1 MIVSNYEPLLRTFVA
16 DNAAAL
22 TAWDVDVDDFT
33 TLVYRRTTAT
43 FVERPAGITLA
54 SRLLGHA
61 NEQITR
67 ASYVVCAVEV
77 DLSSIDILDEVLGS

>member
-1 MIVSNYEPLLRTFVA
+1 MIVSNYEPLLHTFVD

-22 TAWDVDVDDFT
+22 AARGVDVDDFT
-33 TLVYRRTTAT
+33 THLYRRTPAT
-43 FVERPAGITLA
+43 FVERPAGVTLA

-67 ASYVVCAVEV
+67 ASYGVCAVEV
-77 DLSSIDILDEVLGS
+77 DPITIYILDEVLGS

>member
-1 MIVSNYEPLLRTFVA
+1 MIVSNDEPLLRTFVD

-22 TAWDVDVDDFT
+22 TTRGVDVDDFT
-33 TLVYRRTTAT
+33 THLYRRTTTT
-43 FVERPAGITLA
+43 FVERPAGIRLA

-67 ASYVVCAVEV
+67 ASYVVGAVEV
-77 DLSSIDILDEVLGS
+77 DPITIDILDGVLGS

>member
-1 MIVSNYEPLLRTFVA
+1 MIVSNYEPLLRTFVD

-22 TAWDVDVDDFT
+22 TTRGVDVDDFT
-33 TLVYRRTTAT
+33 THLYRGATAT
-43 FVERPAGITLA
+43 FVERPAGIRLV

-67 ASYVVCAVEV
+67 ASDVVCAVEV
-77 DLSSIDILDEVLGS
+77 DPITIDILDEALGS

>member
-1 MIVSNYEPLLRTFVA
+1 MIVSNYEPLLRTFVD

-22 TAWDVDVDDFT
+22 TTRGVDVDDFT
-33 TLVYRRTTAT
+33 THLYRRTTAT
-43 FVERPAGITLA
+43 FVERPAGIRLA

-67 ASYVVCAVEV
+67 ASYVVRTVEV
-77 DLSSIDILDEVLGS
+77 DPITIDILDEVLGS